1 MTIRVPFGRL
11 RRQTTGVRLVAMV
24 AAFAFSA
31 AACSSPPR
39 AATSAASITSIEVK
53 ADPLAL
59 DPKNPSTVVVGKLTY
74 LAGYELT
81 ANDRRFGGLSSLVIS
96 PDGSDLIALSDRGF
110 WVSMKLIH
118 NGDKLTGIGASTLG
132 VLGGQFPGG
141 LTKHDADSESLAEDQ
156 DGSYL
161 VGFEENHRI
170 WRYPVDPSLPGPEA
184 LSGHPINIPMPLSL
198 FRAKDNESLESLTVL
213 QDGEIFTAL
222 ESPLDGETEN
232 HAWLIAKD
240 GKISDLYYDE
250 HDGYRPTDFA
260 TLPDGDVMVVER
272 YFKPLFDI
280 RARFR
285 ILKRSDIVP
294 GAHLNGELI
303 GEIEAPL
310 SVDNMEG
317 LAVRRAPDGS
327 TLVYV
332 VSDDNY
338 SPFQRTLLMEFRL
351 NQ

>member
-1 MTIRVPFGRL
+1 MTTARL
-11 RRQTTGVRLVAMV
+11 GALVAGFTF
-24 AAFAFSA
+24 FATG
-31 AACSSPPR
+31 CYSPPH
-39 AATSAASITSIEVK
+39 AAQPGPATPIEVR
-53 ADPLAL
+53 ADPVAL
-59 DPKNPSTVVVGKLTY
+59 NPKDPTDVTVGNLTY

-81 ANDRRFGGLSSLVIS
+81 ANDTRFGGLSSLVIS

-118 NGDKLTGIGASTLG
+118 EGDTLTGIGASTLG
-132 VLGGQFPGG
+132 VLGSQFPGG

-156 DGSYL
+156 DGSFL

-170 WRYPVDPSLPGPEA
+170 WRYPVDPSLSGPEA
-184 LSGHPINIPMPLSL
+184 LSGHPVNVPVPYSL
-198 FRAKDNESLESLTVL
+198 YRAKDNESLESLTVL
-213 QDGEIFTAL
+213 QDGDIFTAL

-260 TLPDGDVMVVER
+260 NLPNGDVMVVER
-272 YFKPLFDI
+272 YFEPLFDI

-294 GAHLNGELI
+294 GAHLTGELL
-303 GEIEAPL
+303 GEIKAPL
-310 SVDNMEG
+310 SIDNMEG
-317 LAVRRAPDGS
+317 LAIRRAPDGA

-332 VSDDNY
+332 ISDDNY

-351 NQ
+351 EP